1 MWDFGIIPFWPIQ
14 NNQDL
19 VKTKCV
25 TGIRTRDVDTEGLD
39 DLRYAIKSSDVAES
53 NWYIIFVLDDWKR
66 NLFYDLRQPGV
77 I

>member
-1 MWDFGIIPFWPIQ
+1 MWDFGIIPFWPFQ

-19 VKTKCV
+19 EKTKRV
-25 TGIRTRDVDTEGLD
+25 TGIRTRDVATEGLD

>member
-1 MWDFGIIPFWPIQ
+1 MWDFGIIPFWPFQ

-19 VKTKCV
+19 EKTKRV
-25 TGIRTRDVDTEGLD
+25 TGIRTRDVATEGLD
-39 DLRYAIKSSDVAES
+39 DLRYAIKSLDTAES
-53 NWYIIFVLDDWKR
+53 NLNIIFVLDDWKR

>member
-1 MWDFGIIPFWPIQ
+1 MWDFGIIPFWPFQ

-19 VKTKCV
+19 EKTKRV

-39 DLRYAIKSSDVAES
+39 DLRYAIKSLDLAES
-53 NWYIIFVLDDWKR
+53 NWDIIFFRMTENVF
-66 NLFYDLRQPGV
+66 FYDLRQPGV

>member
-19 VKTKCV
+19 EKTKRV
-25 TGIRTRDVDTEGLD
+25 TGIRTRDVATEGLD
-39 DLRYAIKSSDVAES
+39 DLRYAIKSLDLAES
-53 NWYIIFVLDDWKR
+53 NWDIIFFRVAE
-66 NLFYDLRQPGV
+66 NVFFYDLRQPGV